1 MTIKDKIYFILMASC
16 LILRRRHQLIIFI
29 TLCLFIY
36 FITLYFKNPNYDI
49 QNDRIR
55 ETLSLA
61 GKFSLCSPR
70 SAQRGYNQHVLS
82 VSAYESND
90 RIELKTS
97 LTWSFIQI
105 FVKEAKRFYP
115 TWVVRVYY
123 YNLMNK
129 TKDDLENLER
139 LNSNLDFCNVENLPV
154 LGNLKNKLPGK
165 MTRFL
170 PASTSDSFESS
181 F

>member
-1 MTIKDKIYFILMASC
+1 MAFFAAF
-16 LILRRRHQLIIFI
+16 RRRYQLIICI
-29 TLCLFIY
+29 ILCIFIY
-36 FITLYFKNPNYDI
+36 FISVYFQNPNYDI

-55 ETLSLA
+55 EILSLA
-61 GKFSLCSPR
+61 EKFSLCSPR
-70 SAQRGYNQHVLS
+70 SVRRGYNQHVLS

-105 FVKEAKRFYP
+105 FAKEAKRLYP
-115 TWVVRVYY
+115 TWVVRVYH

-129 TKDDLENLER
+129 TRNDLDNLEK

-165 MTRFL
+165 MLRFL
-170 PASTSDSFESS
+170 PASTVSFISI